1 MNEAVWVDLIDVAV
15 DDRVLLVDAGAA
27 RALPAL
33 EAITA
38 HVRPLSPGALTG
50 ADLPDGGF
58 DLVCVDDVRLAEA
71 DLLRLRRSLAPTGRL
86 VVVVDN
92 ALSPLRA
99 VDRTRG
105 RPRGAASRAGL
116 RRTVGALGRT
126 GLEVEQAFAL
136 LRSSV
141 EPVTAFDVR
150 SAAGRRATIGAT
162 LSHVGGVRGLL
173 LRRLVRLPGPVVA
186 ALAPAWLVVARPPG
200 HEAAPHRIVGKIG
213 NRDSD
218 EFKIV
223 RGDPPAVLEKHYAI
237 STPRAEVVALTELER
252 VGFPLAPR
260 VVGVPGPAV
269 CRFSWLGGDPL
280 VVERLDDDDLVAWTA
295 RAARLLAR
303 LQDLTRH
310 PDGTV
315 LVHGD
320 LWLGNLLVTGDEI
333 SGVVDWTRAR
343 RGSPEVDR
351 RFLVDSVDEHRTDP
365 ALRRR
370 LERARDE
377 ALPASGYPDPVACL
391 LGGDT
396 TAPSTTDVLPPGVPV
411 ARFGGT
417 GDGDLA
423 LLVDWA
429 RQQPVP
435 PVLVPVSRDAVRLL
449 SRHRDVLE
457 PVLRFLLPPAPVV
470 ADLDASGTSGHPR
483 PTGETYH
490 AYVNPE
496 GEVVGEHTAVP
507 HSRDGCR
514 IGARPDALALGRRV
528 VDDLALRGVVTVHLG
543 RDDGGHEGPHRV
555 DLFVDAASGRPRAA
569 ARAGV
574 DVAGSLLRRPG
585 RSAPAAGRPSRTRRH
600 RRAGTTAVA
609 PPQVI
614 SAAPVTRSSWWS
626 GQEPADRPRW

>member
-1 MNEAVWVDLIDVAV
+1 MNEAVWVDLIDVAA
-15 DDRVLLVDAGAA
+15 DDRVLLVDAGPG
-27 RALPAL
+27 RALPGL
-33 EAITA
+33 T
-38 HVRPLSPGALTG
+38 ALTPHVLAVSPEG
-50 ADLPDGGF
+50 LTDALAGVDVPGDGF
-58 DLVCVDDVRLAEA
+58 DLVCVDDVRLGGD

-86 VVVVDN
+86 VAVVDN

-105 RPRGAASRAGL
+105 RPRGTTSRAGL
-116 RRTVGALGRT
+116 GRAVGALRGT
-126 GLEVEQAFAL
+126 GLEVEQVFGL

-141 EPVTAFDVR
+141 EPVTAFDVF
-150 SAAGRRATIGAT
+150 SAAGRQATIGAT

-173 LRRLVRLPGPVVA
+173 LRRLARLPGRVVG

-200 HEAAPHRIVGKIG
+200 HQADPYRIVGKIA
-213 NRDSD
+213 NRDSN

-252 VGFPLAPR
+252 VGFTLAPR

-280 VVERLDDDDLVAWTA
+280 LVERLDDDDLVAWTA

-351 RFLVDSVDEHRTDP
+351 RFLVDNVDQHRPDP

-370 LERARDE
+370 LEQVRDE
-377 ALPASGYPDPVACL
+377 VLPASGYPDPVACL
-391 LGGDT
+391 LGDVT
-396 TAPSTTDVLPPGVPV
+396 TTDVLPRGVPV

-417 GDGDLA
+417 GDGDVA

-429 RQQPVP
+429 RQQPVT
-435 PVLVPVSRDAVRLL
+435 PVLLPLSRDAVRLL
-449 SRHRDVLE
+449 SRHRDDLQ
-457 PVLRFLLPPAPVV
+457 PVLDFLLPPGPAV
-470 ADLDASGTSGHPR
+470 ADLDAPGTTGAHH

-490 AYVNPE
+490 AYVDRD

-507 HSRDGCR
+507 HARDGCR
-514 IGARPDALALGRRV
+514 IGARPDALTLGRRV
-528 VDDLALRGVVTVHLG
+528 IEDLALRGVVTVHLG
-543 RDDGGHEGPHRV
+543 RDAGGHESPHRV
-555 DLFVDAASGRPRAA
+555 DLFVDAGSGRPGAA

-574 DVAGSLLRRPG
+574 DVAGLYYADL
-585 RSAPAAGRPSRTRRH
+585 AGLP
-600 RRAGTTAVA
+600 
-609 PPQVI
+609 
-614 SAAPVTRSSWWS
+614 
-626 GQEPADRPRW
+626 RPRVDLSPDPPPGVTDAPGVTGGRRRRRLR